1 MNKPFQ
7 KDNTM
12 NFIIGDHL
20 YAVSTDGCD
29 CIVHT
34 EKGDFR
40 HNKTWN
46 REPEKDELPTVFF
59 SALAGTYEGETFP
72 DYEAWLDYICEE
84 DSEEAKKIVK
94 RIAKLT
100 LAMLYRL
107 CNGIL
112 LAT

>member
-29 CIVHT
+29 CIVHP

-46 REPEKDELPTVFF
+46 RETEKDELT
-59 SALAGTYEGETFP
+59 EGELFCHQK
-72 DYEAWLDYICEE
+72 YRKGE
-84 DSEEAKKIVK
+84 
-94 RIAKLT
+94 
-100 LAMLYRL
+100 LA
-107 CNGIL
+107 
-112 LAT
+112 

>member
-1 MNKPFQ
+1 MNKSFQ

-20 YAVSTDGCD
+20 YAVSLDGCD

-40 HNKTWN
+40 HKDTCN
-46 REPEKDELPTVFF
+46 RQPEKVNCQLCSLPH
-59 SALAGTYEGETFP
+59 
-72 DYEAWLDYICEE
+72 WLGLTRAKLFQIMKHGSTIY
-84 DSEEAKKIVK
+84 AKKIVK
-94 RIAKLT
+94 KIAGLT

>member
-12 NFIIGDHL
+12 NFIVDDHL

-40 HNKTWN
+40 HKDTWN
-46 REPEKDELPTVFF
+46 RQPEKVNCQLYSLPHLQGHTKAKLFQTMKRG
-59 SALAGTYEGETFP
+59 SAIY
-72 DYEAWLDYICEE
+72 
-84 DSEEAKKIVK
+84 AKKIVK